1 MGWCAAALVVGV
13 LVGGEIGTVP
23 GSGTRV
29 ACSLCWW
36 TVEEDSY
43 TTGQA
48 ARILKVTDRDVRK
61 RIDRGELEA
70 RQDERCRHLILKR
83 AVHAILEERRSTIPG
98 GAIESGE
105 ISAEETARASEEA
118 RELRE
123 KVQDLQRQLGR
134 VEGRLELTARTEST
148 MREDLERERSRV
160 EEERRRADVERERA
174 EELRRELEERSKGFW
189 RRLFG
194 G

>member
-1 MGWCAAALVVGV
+1 
-13 LVGGEIGTVP
+13 
-23 GSGTRV
+23 
-29 ACSLCWW
+29 
-36 TVEEDSY
+36 VEEDYYS
-43 TTGQA
+43 TGQA
-48 ARILKVTDRDVRK
+48 AKILGVTDRGVRK
-61 RIDRGELEA
+61 MIDRGELEA
-70 RQDERCRHLILKR
+70 RQDERGRHLIPQR
-83 AVHAILEERRSTIPG
+83 AVHAVLEERRSTIPEV
-98 GAIESGE
+98 ESGE
-105 ISAEETARASEEA
+105 ISAAEAARASEEA

-123 KVQDLQRQLGR
+123 RVQDLQRQLGR

-174 EELRRELEERSKGFW
+174 EELRRELEEERSKGFW

>member
-1 MGWCAAALVVGV
+1 M
-13 LVGGEIGTVP
+13 
-23 GSGTRV
+23 
-29 ACSLCWW
+29 
-36 TVEEDSY
+36 
-43 TTGQA
+43 
-48 ARILKVTDRDVRK
+48 
-61 RIDRGELEA
+61 
-70 RQDERCRHLILKR
+70 
-83 AVHAILEERRSTIPG
+83 
-98 GAIESGE
+98 
-105 ISAEETARASEEA
+105 
-118 RELRE
+118 
-123 KVQDLQRQLGR
+123 QDLQRQLGR

>member
-1 MGWCAAALVVGV
+1 M
-13 LVGGEIGTVP
+13 
-23 GSGTRV
+23 
-29 ACSLCWW
+29 
-36 TVEEDSY
+36 EEDYYS
-43 TTGQA
+43 TGQA
-48 ARILKVTDRDVRK
+48 AKILGVTDRGVRK
-61 RIDRGELEA
+61 MIDRGELEA
-70 RQDERCRHLILKR
+70 RQDERGRHLIPQR
-83 AVHAILEERRSTIPG
+83 AVHAVLEERRSTIPEV
-98 GAIESGE
+98 ESGE
-105 ISAEETARASEEA
+105 ISAAEAARASEEA

-123 KVQDLQRQLGR
+123 RVQDLQRQLGR

-174 EELRRELEERSKGFW
+174 EELRRELEEERSKGFW